1 MNNNKTGSDFPY
13 NDIINLPHH
22 TSPKRKHM
30 PLLDRAAQ
38 FSPFAALTGYDED
51 VKEAGRLTDEKLG
64 IDFDD
69 YKQDTMDAVIRYLEE
84 NPGCNRRI
92 TVTYFVPDMKKGGGK
107 YLTVDGIFKYVD
119 ISDMSLCLKD
129 GTRINKND
137 IYDLKLSDDYEG

>member
-1 MNNNKTGSDFPY
+1 MNNNKAGSDFPY

-30 PLLDRAAQ
+30 SLLDRAAQ

-92 TVTYFVPDMKKGGGK
+92 TVTYFVPDTKKGGGK

>member
-13 NDIINLPHH
+13 NDIIKLPHH

-30 PLLDRAAQ
+30 SLLDRAAQ

-92 TVTYFVPDMKKGGGK
+92 TVTYFVPDTKKGGGK

-137 IYDLKLSDDYEG
+137 IYDLKLL

>member
-1 MNNNKTGSDFPY
+1 MIRIDEIKEQ
-13 NDIINLPHH
+13 INVSEEIKERL
-22 TSPKRKHM
+22 
-30 PLLDRAAQ
+30 RA
-38 FSPFAALTGYDED
+38 LRED

>member
-1 MNNNKTGSDFPY
+1 MNNHKAGSDFPY

-30 PLLDRAAQ
+30 SLLDRAAQ

-69 YKQDTMDAVIRYLEE
+69 YKQDTMDSIIRYLEE

-92 TVTYFVPDMKKGGGK
+92 TVTYFVPDTKKGGGK

>member
-1 MNNNKTGSDFPY
+1 MDNYRSGSDFPY

-69 YKQDTMDAVIRYLEE
+69 GKQDTMDAVIRYLEE
-84 NPGCNRRI
+84 GATTILRNGQ
-92 TVTYFVPDMKKGGGK
+92 VGGHK
-107 YLTVDGIFKYVD
+107 A
-119 ISDMSLCLKD
+119 
-129 GTRINKND
+129 
-137 IYDLKLSDDYEG
+137 

>member
-30 PLLDRAAQ
+30 SLLDRAAQ

-92 TVTYFVPDMKKGGGK
+92 TVTYFVPDTKKGGGK

-137 IYDLKLSDDYEG
+137 IYDLKLL

>member
-1 MNNNKTGSDFPY
+1 MDNYRSGSDFPY

-22 TSPKRKHM
+22 TSPTRKHM

-51 VKEAGRLTDEKLG
+51 VQEAGRLTDEKLG

-69 YKQDTMDAVIRYLEE
+69 YKQDTMDSIIRYLSEK
-84 NPGCNRRI
+84 PGCNRRI
-92 TVTYFVPDMKKGGGK
+92 KVTYFVPDMKKGGGK

>member
-1 MNNNKTGSDFPY
+1 MNNNKAGSDFPY

-30 PLLDRAAQ
+30 SLLDRAAQ

-92 TVTYFVPDMKKGGGK
+92 TVTYFVPDTKKGGGK

-137 IYDLKLSDDYEG
+137 IYDLKLL

>member
-69 YKQDTMDAVIRYLEE
+69 YKQDTMDAIIRYLEE
-84 NPGCNRRI
+84 NPGCGRRI
-92 TVTYFVPDMKKGGGK
+92 TVTYFVPDTKKGGGK

>member
-1 MNNNKTGSDFPY
+1 MDNYRSGSDFPY

-22 TSPKRKHM
+22 TSPTRKHM

-51 VKEAGRLTDEKLG
+51 VQEAGRLTDEKLG

-69 YKQDTMDAVIRYLEE
+69 YKQDTMDSIIRYLSE

-92 TVTYFVPDMKKGGGK
+92 TVTYFVPDAKKGGGR
-107 YLTVDGIFKYVD
+107 YQTVDGVFKYID

-137 IYDLKLSDDYEG
+137 IYDLKYSD

>member
-1 MNNNKTGSDFPY
+1 MNNNKPGSDFPY

-69 YKQDTMDAVIRYLEE
+69 YKQDTMDSIIRYLEE

-92 TVTYFVPDMKKGGGK
+92 TITYFVPDTKKGGGK

>member
-1 MNNNKTGSDFPY
+1 MNNNKAGSDFPY

-30 PLLDRAAQ
+30 SLLDRAAQ

-84 NPGCNRRI
+84 NPGCGRKVR
-92 TVTYFVPDMKKGGGK
+92 VTYFVPDMKKGGGK

-137 IYDLKLSDDYEG
+137 IYDLKLL

>member
-1 MNNNKTGSDFPY
+1 MS
-13 NDIINLPHH
+13 
-22 TSPKRKHM
+22 
-30 PLLDRAAQ
+30 LLDRAAQ

-84 NPGCNRRI
+84 NPGCGRRI
-92 TVTYFVPDMKKGGGK
+92 KVTYFVPDTKKGGGK

-137 IYDLKLSDDYEG
+137 IYDLKLL

>member
-1 MNNNKTGSDFPY
+1 MEKYKSESDFPY

-22 TSPKRKHM
+22 TSPTRKHM
-30 PLLDRAAQ
+30 PLIDRAAQ

-51 VKEAGRLTDEKLG
+51 VQESGRLTDEKLE

-69 YKQDTMDAVIRYLEE
+69 YKQDTMDSIIRYLEE
-84 NPGCNRRI
+84 NPNSGRRI
-92 TVTYFVPDMKKGGGK
+92 TVTYFVPDIKKDGGK
-107 YLTVDGIFKYVD
+107 YLTVEGLFKCID

-137 IYDLKLSDDYEG
+137 IYDLKLSDNSE